1 MFTLMLAV
9 IYLGCGA
16 VYLTPGV
23 LPVAAVPAVKWSRHA
38 VGAGMLMAG
47 VALAEA
53 WWNGTTVPGLLQLGI
68 GLVGVSLASTLV
80 TILRHPCAPKA

>member
-1 MFTLMLAV
+1 MLTLLLAV
-9 IYLGCGA
+9 IYLACGV

-23 LPVAAVPAVKWSRHA
+23 LPVAAVPAVKWSRYA

-53 WWNGTTVPGLLQLGI
+53 WWHGTTVPTLLQLGMA
-68 GLVGVSLASTLV
+68 LVGAGLASTLV
-80 TILRHPCAPKA
+80 TILRQPCAPKA